1 MKQISEKSLLPE
13 FLIRCVSFSYYSSF
27 WRVHAST
34 VRSSAF
40 HLYRIESLY
49 TPRGSLLH
57 RIDKQPARV
66 LAATDVH
73 VVRLRKSKLMTQVPT
88 LGLPA
93 TLSIHNP
100 QPPTVIGGTVLTRL
114 GRVP

>member
-40 HLYRIESLY
+40 HLYRIEYY
-49 TPRGSLLH
+49 TH
-57 RIDKQPARV
+57 
-66 LAATDVH
+66 
-73 VVRLRKSKLMTQVPT
+73 
-88 LGLPA
+88 LGDRYC
-93 TLSIHNP
+93 T
-100 QPPTVIGGTVLTRL
+100 G
-114 GRVP
+114 